1 MNEPIDYDRGNRL
14 LQELIRGDAV
24 IGLVADVHGME
35 RQILRSLWAA
45 AAQGYAPAFLR
56 IAECALATFRPVGA
70 FEGIFDEEASTR
82 PWSAEAKQVTADDEQ
97 VQTGLRAYFE
107 AYRLKD
113 DSALIPFARLTRQ
126 TPEHQPLAAKLL
138 REKKSPSGA
147 ELYTLG
153 NVLLW
158 LDEKKESAQVQLRAA
173 ELGSLD
179 AKFEL
184 SLYFEQGLGVPVDLE
199 KAQHWLDLAAEAGHS
214 RAIYN
219 VGAAYAGGRRGEPDL
234 AKAAQFYERAA
245 AKGHG
250 RAACT
255 LGVMI
260 LTGELPGTP
269 EAAIARLNQAD
280 ELGYPVWEML
290 DAVGLDDPRT

>member
-1 MNEPIDYDRGNRL
+1 
-14 LQELIRGDAV
+14 
-24 IGLVADVHGME
+24 
-35 RQILRSLWAA
+35 
-45 AAQGYAPAFLR
+45 
-56 IAECALATFRPVGA
+56 VGA

-173 ELGSLD
+173 ELGSID

-214 RAIYN
+214 RAIHN

>member
-24 IGLVADVHGME
+24 IGLVADLPEME

-45 AAQGYAPAFLR
+45 AAQGYSPAFLR

-70 FEGIFDEEASTR
+70 FEGIFDEEASAR
-82 PWSAEAKQVTADDEQ
+82 PWSAEAKQLTADDEQ
-97 VQTGLRAYFE
+97 VQTGLRAYLE

-126 TPEHQPLAAKLL
+126 TPEHQPLAVKLL
-138 REKKSPSGA
+138 REKNAPSGA